1 MRLRDLLS
9 ALPDYELKG
18 DGDVDIRGIELDS
31 RRVGGGELFVC
42 LEGLASNGHDFA
54 ATAVNHGAAAL
65 LAKRFLPELA
75 STPQVVVADPREA
88 MARAAAAFFSHPSR
102 ALELCGVTGTNGKTT
117 VTHFVQ
123 SVAEAAGQRAEVLGT
138 LGGKGGGDYQAT
150 GFTTPE
156 APALQKYL
164 REAVDRGTQWLA
176 MEVSSHALAQRR
188 VFGTE
193 FSVVVFTNLTRDHL
207 DFHGTM
213 EAYFESKAL
222 LFSNEGRGSSRPAVA
237 VLNLEDPA
245 GQMLAG
251 RVTGKKVTYGF
262 GRGTDYRAHDVRTS
276 PEVTTY
282 ALSTPQGRASVR
294 LSLPGRF
301 NILNALAAQAAG
313 MERGLSLESAVKG
326 AESLSRVPGRME
338 RVIGAQPFSV
348 FVDYAHTPDAL
359 EHALDASRSFT
370 TGKLIVVFGC
380 GGDRDQGKRPEM
392 GRVAARRADQ
402 IVLTSDNPRS
412 EDPEAILDA
421 IEQGVRGST
430 VPYVRESDRAKAIH
444 IALDHAHAGDTVLIA
459 GKGHEHYQIVG
470 KTTLPFDDRVVA
482 AHVLRELGFDVDDPS

>member
-1 MRLRDLLS
+1 
-9 ALPDYELKG
+9 
-18 DGDVDIRGIELDS
+18 
-31 RRVGGGELFVC
+31 
-42 LEGLASNGHDFA
+42 
-54 ATAVNHGAAAL
+54 
-65 LAKRFLPELA
+65 
-75 STPQVVVADPREA
+75 
-88 MARAAAAFFSHPSR
+88 
-102 ALELCGVTGTNGKTT
+102 
-117 VTHFVQ
+117 
-123 SVAEAAGQRAEVLGT
+123 
-138 LGGKGGGDYQAT
+138 
-150 GFTTPE
+150 
-156 APALQKYL
+156 
-164 REAVDRGTQWLA
+164 
-176 MEVSSHALAQRR
+176 
-188 VFGTE
+188 
-193 FSVVVFTNLTRDHL
+193 
-207 DFHGTM
+207 
-213 EAYFESKAL
+213 
-222 LFSNEGRGSSRPAVA
+222 
-237 VLNLEDPA
+237 
-245 GQMLAG
+245 
-251 RVTGKKVTYGF
+251 
-262 GRGTDYRAHDVRTS
+262 
-276 PEVTTY
+276 
-282 ALSTPQGRASVR
+282 VR

-421 IEQGVRGST
+421 IEQGDRGST